1 MSLPAVSPA
10 VPFDQAARVVL
21 AYVRE
26 HVPMGFWSVT
36 RVENGR
42 QTYLYLDDNA
52 YGLQRGGSHPWE
64 DSFCVHMA
72 AGTAPAVAP
81 VAQDVPLYVAARVG
95 QAVPIGAYAGAAITE
110 PDGALFGALCGIHPQ
125 DRRDDEGLAAA
136 GPLLALLGQLLSL
149 VLASERATEHLAA
162 EVSRAELAAETDALT
177 GLRNRRAWDRML
189 AEEEE
194 RFARFGDP
202 TVVMIVDL
210 DRLKQ
215 VNDEQGHAVG
225 DDYIQRAADALRGVF
240 RADDAVCR
248 LGGDEFGVLLRR
260 CDEST
265 ARRRVADVY
274 RAQEA
279 AGVAGS
285 VGWAPITVLKGF
297 PAALA
302 EADAAMYAAKLR
314 RRAVRAGGDGAVR
327 AGGDGAVRAGG
338 DGAVRAGGDGAVRP
352 ATPRTRPPVR

>member
-1 MSLPAVSPA
+1 MSLAAVSP
-10 VPFDQAARVVL
+10 VMPFEQAARLVL

-42 QTYLYLDDNA
+42 QTYLHLDDNL
-52 YGLQRGGSHPWE
+52 YGLQRGASHPWE
-64 DSFCVHMA
+64 DSFCIHMA

-81 VAQDVPLYVAARVG
+81 VARDIPAYAAAGIG
-95 QAVPIGAYAGAAITE
+95 QVVPIGAYAGAAIVE
-110 PDGALFGALCGIHPQ
+110 PTGELFGALCGIHPQ
-125 DRRDDEGLAAA
+125 DRRDDEALAAA
-136 GPLLALLGQLLSL
+136 GPLLVLLGQLLS
-149 VLASERATEHLAA
+149 VVLAA
-162 EVSRAELAAETDALT
+162 ERASDLLAAEAFRAELAAETDALT
-177 GLRNRRAWDRML
+177 GLPNRRAWDRLL

-194 RFARFGDP
+194 RFARFADP
-202 TVVMIVDL
+202 TVVMMVDL

-215 VNDEQGHAVG
+215 VNDEQGHAAG
-225 DDYIQRAADALRGVF
+225 DDYIRRAADALRSVF
-240 RADDAVCR
+240 RADDTVCR

-265 ARRRVADVY
+265 GRRRVADVY

-285 VGWAPITVLKGF
+285 VGWAPIGVLKGF

-338 DGAVRAGGDGAVRP
+338 DGAVP
-352 ATPRTRPPVR
+352 ATPRTRPPDR